1 LSYVSTD
8 DDFDGV
14 VERFFFV
21 LSSRREEQQQFP
33 EGGPSATPYPTHRP
47 TDAVAVANPV
57 VRNAR
62 IKLII
67 HILFMVTKTDEGIS
81 PSWVPKIEFLT

>member
-14 VERFFFV
+14 FFFV

-33 EGGPSATPYPTHRP
+33 EGGPSATPYPTHMP
-47 TDAVAVANPV
+47 IDAVAVANPV
-57 VRNAR
+57 VRNKR
-62 IKLII
+62 IKLIL
-67 HILFMVTKTDEGIS
+67 HILLF
-81 PSWVPKIEFLT
+81 

>member
-14 VERFFFV
+14 FFFV
-21 LSSRREEQQQFP
+21 LSSRREQQQFP

-57 VRNAR
+57 VRNER
-62 IKLII
+62 IKLIL
-67 HILFMVTKTDEGIS
+67 HVLLF
-81 PSWVPKIEFLT
+81 